1 MTAWRH
7 LLTDSRQA
15 IRGFRLRPGFTVAA
29 MLTLGLGIGA
39 TTTLLSV
46 VDTLMFRPPVGVREP
61 GRLVRPYFHFF
72 QEPFGGW
79 TGNAVS
85 YPDFIDLRDRVP
97 AFERVAA
104 YHAANASLGRGREA
118 RPVDVYGVSGDYFAL
133 LGARAARGRL
143 IVSSDDSPG
152 APAYTAV
159 LSHGFW
165 RQSFGGDEG
174 ILGRTVHLG
183 ADQFTII
190 GVTEPG
196 FAGAEL
202 TGPDLWVSLAPLAA
216 RFEGGDYTAERGA
229 FFLGT
234 IARLRPGVS
243 PETAAAQA
251 TSAIAAG
258 RADPR
263 VANGFRHVV
272 LGPVQEARGPEA
284 GRDVSVTLWLSAVS
298 LLVLLVACANVGNLL
313 LHRGLARTRE
323 LAIRRVMG
331 ATHGRLIQQL
341 VIESLLLGAL
351 GGGAAALLALWAGAA
366 VRGLLLP
373 PAAAAAFSL
382 DARVFALTAIASV
395 TAGIIAGIAPAW
407 RHARGDLTPALK
419 QGSGGAGYRRSRLRD
434 GLVVAQIAFSVVLV
448 VGAGLFVR
456 SLRNALTMDLGLE
469 PSRVVVLSANLH
481 GVGYGEAEARQA
493 FSAMREAVIRHPEVE
508 SASLSVGAPFG
519 WSFGASARLPGRDS
533 VPRLPSGGPYYQAVE
548 PEYRQTVG
556 LALVRGRDFTPADR
570 RGATKVALVSQQTA
584 RLYWPNGDELG
595 QCLILGDDDCRE
607 VVGVVED
614 GRRNEILEPPQL
626 MVYLPIDQ
634 QDFGRFHLSLLV
646 RTRGDPRP
654 VATVLRE
661 LAQAAYPGLPFVRAQ
676 AMQDV
681 IAPQYDGWRMG
692 ATVFGLFGALALTL
706 ATIGVYSTMAYAVR
720 GRIRELGIRLALGA
734 SASGLAGMVVRD
746 GLRPVAIG
754 LGIGTVA
761 ALFGS
766 RAVASL
772 LYGVGFTDPV
782 ILGGTAMLLALAGAL
797 ACVIPARRAA
807 RVDPVTVLQSE

>member
-1 MTAWRH
+1 
-7 LLTDSRQA
+7 
-15 IRGFRLRPGFTVAA
+15 
-29 MLTLGLGIGA
+29 
-39 TTTLLSV
+39 
-46 VDTLMFRPPVGVREP
+46 
-61 GRLVRPYFHFF
+61 
-72 QEPFGGW
+72 
-79 TGNAVS
+79 
-85 YPDFIDLRDRVP
+85 
-97 AFERVAA
+97 
-104 YHAANASLGRGREA
+104 
-118 RPVDVYGVSGDYFAL
+118 VDVYGVSGDYFAL

-143 IVSSDDSPG
+143 IESSDDSPD

-159 LSHGFW
+159 LSDRFW
-165 RQSFGGDEG
+165 RHSFGGDEG

-202 TGPDLWVSLAPLAA
+202 SGPDLWVSLAPLAS
-216 RFEGGDYTAERGA
+216 RFEGADYTSERGS

-234 IARLRPGVS
+234 IARLRRGVS
-243 PETAAAQA
+243 PETAASQA

-284 GRDVSVTLWLSAVS
+284 GPDVSVTLWVAGVS

-313 LHRGLARTRE
+313 LQRGLARTRE

-341 VIESLLLGAL
+341 VIESLLLGVL
-351 GGGAAALLALWAGAA
+351 GGGAAAILALWAGAA

-382 DARVFALTAIASV
+382 DGRVFALTAIASL

-434 GLVVAQIAFSVVLV
+434 GLMIAQIALSVVLV

-469 PSRVVVLSANLH
+469 PSRVVMLSANLH
-481 GVGYGEAEARQA
+481 DVGYGEAEARQA
-493 FSAMREAVIRHPEVE
+493 FSAMREAVIRHPDVE
-508 SASLSVGAPFG
+508 RASLSVGAPFG
-519 WSFGASARLPGRDS
+519 WSFGVSVRLPGRDS

-556 LALVRGRDFTPADR
+556 LALLRGRDFTPADR

-584 RLYWPNGDELG
+584 RLFWPNGDELG
-595 QCLILGDDDCRE
+595 QCLMLGDDPDCRE

-634 QDFGRFHLSLLV
+634 QEFSRFHLTLLV

-654 VATVLRE
+654 VAIMLQQ

-681 IAPQYDGWRMG
+681 IAPQYGAWRMG
-692 ATVFGLFGALALTL
+692 ATIFGLFGALALTL
-706 ATIGVYSTMAYAVR
+706 ATIGVYSTLAYAVR
-720 GRIRELGIRLALGA
+720 GRSRELGIRLALGA
-734 SASGLAGMVVRD
+734 SGPGVVRLVVRD
-746 GLRPVAIG
+746 GLRLVALG
-754 LGIGTVA
+754 LVAGTAA
-761 ALFGS
+761 ALAGG
-766 RAVASL
+766 RALASL
-772 LYGVGFTDPV
+772 LLGVAPADPLV
-782 ILGGTAMLLALAGAL
+782 MAGTAAVLAGSTVIACAL
-797 ACVIPARRAA
+797 PARRAA
-807 RVDPVTVLQSE
+807 RVDPMIVLQSE